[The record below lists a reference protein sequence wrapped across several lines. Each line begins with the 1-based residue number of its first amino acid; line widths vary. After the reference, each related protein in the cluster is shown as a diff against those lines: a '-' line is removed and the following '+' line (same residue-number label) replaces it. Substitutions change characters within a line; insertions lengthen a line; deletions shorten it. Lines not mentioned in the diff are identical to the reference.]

1 MKIYNLMKHNTLR
14 VFMLLTLFQFV
25 TQTSFSQVIATW
37 DFSGESN
44 QETSTAD
51 ASNPNLSNIPVLSR
65 GSEAAASAGG
75 NSFRTVGFQNNGIS
89 TSNNDYFQFSIT
101 ANAGYNT
108 SISSI
113 DARVTGTL
121 SFCAAPGVS
130 QQFAYSTDGINFT
143 LIGSPSITASQNQSF
158 SVNTASVTALQGI
171 PAGTTVTFRFYASG
185 QTTTG
190 GWGFASVATPGTP
203 GLQVNGTV
211 ALASGCTTTNTITAT
226 ACGSYTLNSQT
237 YTTSGQYTQ
246 TLEDA
251 NSQGCDSIITLNL
264 TINSPFANTINQ
276 SICQGSSYTFGTQ
289 TLTTAGQY
297 TQTFTSIQNGCDSV
311 VTLNLTVL
319 SQFNTTASASICQG
333 ETYSFGTQSL
343 TTAGQFTE
351 TFQSIQG
358 CDSIVSL
365 TLTVNVP
372 TTSTLTVTSC
382 GNYTLNTE
390 TYTTAGTYTQV
401 IDNVAGCDSTI
412 TLNLTINQPSTNSI
426 TETAC
431 GSFTLNGQTYNTTG
445 TYTQTLVNAVNCDS
459 IITLNLTINPQPGN
473 VTLSGNQTIC
483 EGEEFEAFT
492 ATQEMGESLIISG
505 IVDAQLPGGLPKAI
519 VLYAI
524 EDIADLSIYG
534 LGSAV
539 NGGGSVGV
547 EFAFP
552 QQTVTAGSFI
562 YIASDSVNFNT
573 FFGFYPQFK
582 NDVANINGDDA
593 VELFKNGTVIDAF
606 GEVTVDGTDSPWEY
620 MDGWAH
626 RNSGSLPSGATFDIS
641 QWSFSGINI
650 YDNQTT
656 NASTP
661 TPFPVGQFTTQNPVG
676 TIKWYSDANL
686 TTQVATGNTYT
697 SPITSGTATYYVVS
711 SINTCSSAVATV
723 TATVAA
729 APTASATLANI
740 SELTATPAGMSYQWI
755 NCATETPIAGAT
767 SATYTATANG
777 SYAVIVTNAAGCSDT
792 SDCINVTQLSVSDLD
807 ELVSISLYP
816 NPTSG
821 IIHFTMNPELKAN
834 ALVLDAQGK
843 VVIKATNIENASEIS
858 LANFENGVYMV
869 QLNTA
874 NGSKM
879 FRVVKQ

>member
-1 MKIYNLMKHNTLR
+1 MTLLLSIFSFAQTTNLIISEYGEGSGGNKKYFEIFNGTGSAVDLSNYQIWRSVNGAAWANITQITLTG
-14 VFMLLTLFQFV
+14 TLANNDV
-25 TQTSFSQVIATW
+25 YVIANNNTDVIGADLYNTQINFNGDDGVAIAW
-37 DFSGESN
+37 NGGTGTTFSLLDVFGEEFDPGTGWEIAGIANAS
-44 QETSTAD
+44 AD
-51 ASNPNLSNIPVLSR
+51 KIITRKSSVCAPNTNWTLSR
-65 GSEAAASAGG
+65 GTNATNSEWEVSA
-75 NSFRTVGFQNNGIS
+75 FTY
-89 TSNNDYFQFSIT
+89 NDVSQTTATLGLHT
-101 ANAGYNT
+101 AN
-108 SISSI
+108 
-113 DARVTGTL
+113 
-121 SFCAAPGVS
+121 CA
-130 QQFAYSTDGINFT
+130 ST
-143 LIGSPSITASQNQSF
+143 
-158 SVNTASVTALQGI
+158 
-171 PAGTTVTFRFYASG
+171 
-185 QTTTG
+185 
-190 GWGFASVATPGTP
+190 
-203 GLQVNGTV
+203 
-211 ALASGCTTTNTITAT
+211 GCTTTNTITAT

-319 SQFNTTASASICQG
+319 SQFNTTSSASICQG

-431 GSFTLNGQTYNTTG
+431 GSFTLNNQTYTSTG
-445 TYTQTLVNAVNCDS
+445 TYTQTLVNSVNCDS

-606 GEVTVDGTDSPWEY
+606 GEVSVDGTDSPWEY

-626 RNSGSLPSGATFDIS
+626 RNIGSLPSGATFDIS
-641 QWSFSGINI
+641 QWTFSGINI

-656 NASTP
+656 NATTP

-723 TATVAA
+723 TATVTT

-767 SATYTATANG
+767 SATYTATVNG

-807 ELVSISLYP
+807 ELVSVSLYP

-834 ALVLDAQGK
+834 AIVMDAQGK
-843 VVIKATNIENASEIS
+843 VVINTTSIENASEIS